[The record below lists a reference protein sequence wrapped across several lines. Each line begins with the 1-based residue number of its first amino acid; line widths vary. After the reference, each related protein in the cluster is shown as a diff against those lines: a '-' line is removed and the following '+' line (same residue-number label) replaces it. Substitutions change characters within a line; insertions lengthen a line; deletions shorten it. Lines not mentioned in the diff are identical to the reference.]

1 MTARPAP
8 SEPSEP
14 SGTPPQS
21 VRIDASTAAEPAGTA
36 PSRRRWLYGAAGL
49 AAAVGGGGWAWQ
61 AWRQEQAAALAAQAA
76 LWQQSFATPEGGA
89 LDLQAWRG
97 QPLVLNFW
105 ATWCPPCVAELPLLS
120 RFSRENAANGWQVL
134 GIAVDQAAAVRA
146 FLTRVPVDFP
156 VALAPQGGVA
166 LSRSL
171 GNLAGGLP
179 FTVVFGADGQ
189 VRHRKMGQVTPQD
202 LQGWL
207 ALR

>member
-1 MTARPAP
+1 MTRPPAAP
-8 SEPSEP
+8 VGPEGHANHPA
-14 SGTPPQS
+14 SGAAAGERAGAVPP
-21 VRIDASTAAEPAGTA
+21 
-36 PSRRRWLYGAAGL
+36 RRRWLYGAAAAVVAAGGAGWAAL
-49 AAAVGGGGWAWQ
+49 AWRQGQTSAAAVPAG
-61 AWRQEQAAALAAQAA
+61 
-76 LWQQSFATPEGGA
+76 LWQQSFPTPEGGV
-89 LDLQAWRG
+89 LDLQALRG

-120 RFSRENAANGWQVL
+120 SFSRENAANGWQVL

-146 FLTRVPVDFP
+146 FLARVPVDFP
-156 VALAPQGGVA
+156 VALAPQGGIA

>member
-1 MTARPAP
+1 MTRPPAAP
-8 SEPSEP
+8 VGPEGHANHPA
-14 SGTPPQS
+14 SGAAAGERAGAVPP
-21 VRIDASTAAEPAGTA
+21 
-36 PSRRRWLYGAAGL
+36 RRRWLYGAA
-49 AAAVGGGGWAWQ
+49 AAVVAAGGAGWAAL
-61 AWRQEQAAALAAQAA
+61 AWRQGQISAAEVPAG
-76 LWQQSFATPEGGA
+76 LWQQSFPTPEGGV
-89 LDLQAWRG
+89 LDLQALRG

-120 RFSRENAANGWQVL
+120 SFSRENAANGWQVL

-146 FLTRVPVDFP
+146 FLDRVPVAFP
-156 VALAPQGGVA
+156 VALAPQGGIA

-189 VRHRKMGQVTPQD
+189 VRHRKMGQITPQNLKD
-202 LQGWL
+202 WM